1 LGQPIVAVEGL
12 ADGARFGDTVCKAVG
27 WQWPDLRLQVGKWRV
42 GPVSGVAVVGLW
54 SRISPALFGADL

>member
-1 LGQPIVAVEGL
+1 MAVEGL

-27 WQWPDLRLQVGKWRV
+27 WQWPELRLQVGKCRV

-54 SRISPALFGADL
+54 SWISPALFWGRPLA